1 MEIETKYRNLLKGQ
15 GQERGLENSTDA
27 WFKKKGQL
35 LIVSM
40 LTVISEY
47 KIEASGF

>member
-1 MEIETKYRNLLKGQ
+1 METETKYRNLLEGE
-15 GQERGLENSTDA
+15 GHARGLENSTDA
-27 WFKKKGQL
+27 WLKKKGQL